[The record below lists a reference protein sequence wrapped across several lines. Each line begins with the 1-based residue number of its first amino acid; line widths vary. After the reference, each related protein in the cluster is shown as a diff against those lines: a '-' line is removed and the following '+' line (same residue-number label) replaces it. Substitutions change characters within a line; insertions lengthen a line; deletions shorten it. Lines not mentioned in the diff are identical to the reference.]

1 MITPNL
7 ASLSYFPSPE
17 FWPCNLSIMRA
28 TFASFVCKSLVT
40 LEAVEVGRNIGV
52 QEDLG
57 SMPGKAE
64 GLQG

>member
-1 MITPNL
+1 
-7 ASLSYFPSPE
+7 
-17 FWPCNLSIMRA
+17 MRA